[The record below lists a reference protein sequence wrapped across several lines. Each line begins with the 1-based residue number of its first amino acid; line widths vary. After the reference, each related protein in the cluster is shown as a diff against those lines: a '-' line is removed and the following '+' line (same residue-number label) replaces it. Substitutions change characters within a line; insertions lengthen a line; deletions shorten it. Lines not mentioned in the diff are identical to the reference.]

1 MYNYKRFVMAYTVVD
16 GKLVKTKKNKNRY
29 GEYGT
34 VPEDFIPPV
43 PAKAKRADVPR
54 DKWGNCDP
62 KDYPKDKG
70 IFNGAC
76 NRQACLSYPA
86 TWYNRGSYAF
96 YCEDCGRLLNH
107 DNRNDEFCKTEPL
120 CRIIE
125 TKAEAAKLHCSPHR

>member
-1 MYNYKRFVMAYTVVD
+1 MAYSVVG
-16 GKLVKTKKNKNRY
+16 GKLVKAPKNKFKHSMY
-29 GEYGT
+29 AS

-43 PAKAKRADVPR
+43 PAKSEKTKKRANVLR

-70 IFNGAC
+70 IFEGAC

-96 YCEDCGRLLNH
+96 YCEDCGRMLNH

-120 CRIIE
+120 CRLIE
-125 TKAEAAKLHCSPHR
+125 TKKEAATLHCSPHR